1 MNIVFCSDPLDPKTA
16 DADYELEYRT
26 AAGLG
31 LPVELISL
39 EDLLDGQAAR
49 AVRRVRKAATAEPAI
64 YRGWMMKPEHYEQL
78 YTALQ
83 QKNIHLINT
92 PEQYV
97 LCHHFPHSYSFI
109 QEHTPESRWLDIA
122 AVHSDINR
130 VHDMLASFGSQ
141 PLLLK
146 DYVKSRKHEWEEA
159 CYIPDA
165 SDRQQAEKVLRT
177 FIERQGDG
185 LNGGIVFRE
194 YVELEKL
201 GAHEKSGMP
210 LSKEYRLFFYR
221 HRLIAAQNYWEEAAY
236 DEERPDLSVFVAI
249 AQRIRSSFFT
259 MDIAKTTAGEWLI
272 IEVGDGQVSGLQ
284 DLTDVEAFYQ
294 SFLD

>member
-1 MNIVFCSDPLDPKTA
+1 MIVFCSDPLNPTAA
-16 DADYELEYRT
+16 DADYEAEYRA

-31 LPVELISL
+31 LPVGLISL

-49 AVRRVRKAATAEPAI
+49 AVRKVREADAAELAV
-64 YRGWMMKPEHYEQL
+64 YRGWMMKPAYYEQL

-92 PEQYV
+92 PEQYM
-97 LCHHFPHSYSFI
+97 LCHYFPNSYSFI
-109 QEHTPESRWLDIA
+109 KEHTPESRWLDIA
-122 AVHSDINR
+122 EVRPDIRR
-130 VHDMLASFGSQ
+130 VHEMLASFGSR

-165 SDRQQAEKVLRT
+165 SDRQQVEKVLRT
-177 FIERQGDG
+177 FVERQGDG

-201 GAHEKSGMP
+201 GTHEKSGMP

-236 DEERPDLSVFVAI
+236 DGERPDLSVFVAI

-284 DLTDVEAFYQ
+284 DRTDVVAFYR
-294 SFLD
+294 SFLE